1 MLTIG
6 QLNRKY
12 ELQALF
18 NNCADDDEA
27 ALYQRELEELEEVKT
42 NGS

>member
-1 MLTIG
+1 MITIG

-12 ELQALF
+12 ELQSLL

-27 ALYQRELEELEEVKT
+27 ILYQRELEELEEVKT